1 MRQRRPGPRGWG
13 AQSFPPHHGVLTQVP
28 GRRAG
33 SGTWESPR
41 PAGERAAPRAS
52 TLSPQRRPGPRC
64 SPRTSH
70 PTASSGS
77 CANEI
82 SIDRLISGASAGA
95 KTGKGGSRW
104 AYPREARLTREH
116 ARERSTHLSQRSS
129 TCFFF
134 SGDGF
139 LDRAKSSIS
148 LRTVLPPVG
157 VFRASNTRSSDL
169 APPDLGEGDAL
180 LGDFDLLAGVTLAD
194 GEDWSSLVADISN
207 LKCAEWG
214 PVPRLKR
221 DAEPRG
227 RGPHRL
233 NSGLLIR
240 RVRPRLPHPRTD
252 LRRRSRP
259 ALGMEGTTSQR
270 GGGKS
275 LGNIEKSRRSFCPN
289 PINNRVENT
298 SSGTVVPQ
306 TRREH
311 GE

>member
-1 MRQRRPGPRGWG
+1 M
-13 AQSFPPHHGVLTQVP
+13 
-28 GRRAG
+28 
-33 SGTWESPR
+33 
-41 PAGERAAPRAS
+41 
-52 TLSPQRRPGPRC
+52 
-64 SPRTSH
+64 
-70 PTASSGS
+70 
-77 CANEI
+77 
-82 SIDRLISGASAGA
+82 
-95 KTGKGGSRW
+95 
-104 AYPREARLTREH
+104 TREH

-180 LGDFDLLAGVTLAD
+180 LGDFDLLAGVTVAD

-227 RGPHRL
+227 RGPNRL
-233 NSGLLIR
+233 SSGLLIR
-240 RVRPRLPHPRTD
+240 RERPRLPHPRTD

-259 ALGMEGTTSQR
+259 ALLLPALGMEGTTSQR
-270 GGGKS
+270 GGGN
-275 LGNIEKSRRSFCPN
+275 LWEMFEKSRRSFAN